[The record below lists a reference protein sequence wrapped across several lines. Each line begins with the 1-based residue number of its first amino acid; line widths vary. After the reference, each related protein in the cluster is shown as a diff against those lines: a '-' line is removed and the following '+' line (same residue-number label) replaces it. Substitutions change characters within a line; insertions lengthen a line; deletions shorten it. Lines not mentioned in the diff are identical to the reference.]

1 MSRWRVQPASGRINP
16 TKTDGSGWDFAGGD
30 PDPFVRMFCPA
41 TASSQTSV
49 TTPAGDTLTPAW
61 TTGSCT
67 ITAQAL
73 TSTGFAFELFDDDS
87 FLGGADDR
95 ISPKVTKV
103 LTDAEL
109 LSGAVSHGATSGLTS
124 IRFTLTLVP

>member
-1 MSRWRVQPASGRINP
+1 MINASKP
-16 TKTDGSGWDFAGGD
+16 DGAGWDSFGGA

-41 TASSQTSV
+41 TATSQTSV
-49 TTPAGDTLTPAW
+49 TSAASDTRSPTW

-67 ITAQAL
+67 ITAQSL
-73 TSTGFAFELFDDDS
+73 TSAGFAFEVFDDDA

-95 ISPKVTKV
+95 ISPKITKV
-103 LTDAEL
+103 LTDADL
-109 LSGAVSHGATSGLTS
+109 LSGAVSHGASSGLTS